1 MIGNCDSLL
10 YVLPAAIAILA
21 KPPAAIKKTVFLTK
35 ETTANPN
42 TPNTQQFAVSVKGC
56 GECEVRI
63 EITEGNTKNVQSW
76 ASVSLSNLP
85 GPTCTDSDMTGGE
98 GTIGLVNEHDDDI
111 LRPTA
116 TATSGE

>member
-1 MIGNCDSLL
+1 LKITLTGEGDN
-10 YVLPAAIAILA
+10 
-21 KPPAAIKKTVFLTK
+21 KKTVFLKK

-42 TPNTQQFAVSVKGC
+42 TPNTQQFAVSVRGC

-63 EITEGNTKNVQSW
+63 EITEGNTGNVQSW

-85 GPTCTDSDMTGGE
+85 GPTCTDSDITGGE
-98 GTIGLVNEHDDDI
+98 GTIGLVNQHDEDL

-116 TATSGE
+116 TPTSGE